1 MCLTVILAEAG
12 EIHADV
18 GPETVRVTTLGT
30 MARGSLVNLE
40 RPMRAD
46 GRFGGHF
53 VQGHVD
59 AIGHIEDL
67 RADAEFH
74 WMTVVFPTELAA
86 YIVHKGSIAVDGISL
101 TVAGLGA
108 DRFDVQVVPYHDRAH
123 QPEARAGARPRESRV
138 RHHREIRRARRAA
151 RGADAGGRA
160 PRRGEAL
167 IMEIAKGARKRRGPF
182 ARIED
187 AIAEIRAG
195 RMVIVV
201 DDEGRENEGD
211 LTIAAEKIT
220 AEAIT
225 FMARYGC
232 GLICLSMTPERL
244 DELEIPLMVANNSS
258 RFDTA
263 FCVPIEAKGR
273 TTTGISAG
281 DRAATVRAAIDP
293 ATRPADLARPGH
305 MFPLRSRT
313 GGVTVR
319 AGQTEAAVD
328 LARIAGL
335 YPAGVICE
343 IMNEDGTMARV
354 PELTRFAKRHGL
366 LVVTIAD
373 LIKYRMR
380 TESLVKRVASAQL
393 PTRYGPFTVHAFE
406 NLVDNQTH
414 VALVCGDIGD
424 GKNVLVRVHS
434 QCLTGDVL
442 HSIRCDC
449 GAQLDTAMQRIA
461 AEGRGVLLY
470 LNQEGRGI
478 GLANKIRAYELQDEG
493 FDTVEANERL
503 GFKAD
508 QRDYGMGVQILR
520 ELGVRMMR
528 LLSNNPRKL
537 VGIEGYGL
545 SVSEWL
551 PLEIPAS
558 DSTRRYLKTK
568 KDKLGHK
575 LSSV

>member
-1 MCLTVILAEAG
+1 
-12 EIHADV
+12 
-18 GPETVRVTTLGT
+18 
-30 MARGSLVNLE
+30 
-40 RPMRAD
+40 
-46 GRFGGHF
+46 
-53 VQGHVD
+53 
-59 AIGHIEDL
+59 
-67 RADAEFH
+67 
-74 WMTVVFPTELAA
+74 MTKKL
-86 YIVHKGSIAVDGISL
+86 
-101 TVAGLGA
+101 
-108 DRFDVQVVPYHDRAH
+108 
-123 QPEARAGARPRESRV
+123 
-138 RHHREIRRARRAA
+138 
-151 RGADAGGRA
+151 
-160 PRRGEAL
+160 
-167 IMEIAKGARKRRGPF
+167 EIASGSRKRSDPF
-182 ARIED
+182 ASIED
-187 AIAEIRAG
+187 AIESVRAG

-201 DDEGRENEGD
+201 DDEDRENEGD

-220 AEAIT
+220 PEAIN
-225 FMARYGC
+225 FMARYGR
-232 GLICLSMTPERL
+232 GLVCLSMTPERL
-244 DELEIPLMVANNSS
+244 AELEIPLMVSQNSS

-263 FCVPIEAKGR
+263 FCVPIEAKDR
-273 TTTGISAG
+273 TTTGISAA
-281 DRAATVRAAIDP
+281 DRAATVLTAINP
-293 ATRPADLARPGH
+293 ATRPSDLARPGH

-313 GGVTVR
+313 GGVMVR

-354 PELTRFAKRHGL
+354 PELAKFAKKHHL
-366 LVVTIAD
+366 LMITIAD
-373 LIKYRMR
+373 LIKYRTR
-380 TESLVKRVASAQL
+380 TESLVKRVASAKM
-393 PTRYGPFTVHAFE
+393 PTEWGEFRVHAFD
-406 NLVDNQTH
+406 NLVDKQTH
-414 VALVCGDIGD
+414 VALVCGDITN
-424 GKNVLVRVHS
+424 GKDVLVRVHS

-449 GAQLDTAMQRIA
+449 GAQLEAAMQRIA

-520 ELGVRMMR
+520 ELGIRSMR

-545 SVSEWL
+545 TVAEWL